1 MILTSNQIHN
11 KKVCGFGVMTRTKFI
26 HLFLVKSR
34 LYFKQLYLAI
44 SFKQIL
50 KRQKQLTV
58 KMKPSNVQKQQ
69 I

>member
-1 MILTSNQIHN
+1 
-11 KKVCGFGVMTRTKFI
+11 MTRTKFI